1 MGTINKGCIMN
12 NEKQRRAVHNKIS
25 GYLSGYL
32 SGCRHFRGEK
42 RKMVVKYFVED
53 YKSFIVF
60 VDMVESGVSPFKAI
74 NDLVFGR

>member
-1 MGTINKGCIMN
+1 MGTINKGCIMSSS
-12 NEKQRRAVHNKIS
+12 EKRQQRAVHNKI
-25 GYLSGYL
+25 SGYL

-53 YKSFIVF
+53 YKSFIMF
-60 VDMVESGVSPFKAI
+60 VDMIENGVSPFKAI